1 MSTSAPAGPAEES
14 GSGTSGG
21 AAGGGGPGVPA
32 PYRIARRWPVV
43 SAAVAVLLV
52 VLLGTVVV
60 LRERGLP
67 FSFDTEWMDEI
78 LEHRSPVWD
87 VPSLV
92 MNALGGGFVAVFVVP
107 LITIAVLLIFRR
119 PWAAL
124 YFLIA
129 IIASAAAVQVLKTAI
144 GRPRPEDILV
154 VSDFGSFP
162 SGHSANAAT
171 LAVVLGIVFA
181 RTWIWVAGSVYTL
194 LMMASRTYLGA
205 HWLSDTIGGLLLGAG
220 VAVLLWAPFA
230 AKLYRER
237 SASHRPFWSHSARP
251 VEPGNVDS

>member
-1 MSTSAPAGPAEES
+1 MSTIEPAGPVEAP
-14 GSGTSGG
+14 GS
-21 AAGGGGPGVPA
+21 GGGGPVAPA
-32 PYRIARRWPVV
+32 PYRVARRWPVV
-43 SAAVAVLLV
+43 SGAVAVLLV
-52 VLLGTVVV
+52 VMLGAVVV
-60 LRERGLP
+60 LREQGLP
-67 FSFDTEWMDEI
+67 FAVDSEWMDEI

-92 MNALGGGFVAVFVVP
+92 MNSLGGGFVAVFVVP
-107 LITIAVLLIFRR
+107 LVTIALLLIFRM

-124 YFLIA
+124 SFLAA
-129 IIASAAAVQVLKTAI
+129 IIASAAAVQLLKTVI

-181 RTWIWVAGSVYTL
+181 RAWIWVAGAAYTL
-194 LMMASRTYLGA
+194 LMMVSRTYLGA
-205 HWLSDTIGGLLLGAG
+205 HWLSDTIGGLLLGTG